1 MKEEQISFLTIF
13 NIYSISIEYYYIQ
26 RELINITGRMKQI
39 VREDND
45 KKDNVLFNVKF
56 TLLPVLNCKNY

>member
-45 KKDNVLFNVKF
+45 KKDNVLFNAVYLIACIK
-56 TLLPVLNCKNY
+56 L

>member
-45 KKDNVLFNVKF
+45 KKDNVLFNAVYFIACIK
-56 TLLPVLNCKNY
+56 L